1 MHPPSLRPFQ
11 RRFIAGALRPGVDTA
26 ALSLPRGNGKSWI
39 AGHLVARILDPADKL
54 FRPGTESVLCAAS
67 IEQARICYRFAREI
81 LEPAGGYR
89 FLDSAQRIGIT
100 HTNTNTR
107 LRVISSNGRTAMGLV
122 NTPYAVCDEPGSW
135 EVNGGTLMFDA
146 LMTALGKPGSPM
158 RIIIIGTIAPAD
170 GGWWPNLI
178 KDGTHGSTYVQALKG
193 DPEKWDDLREIRR
206 VNPLYGVDAKF
217 RSKLREERDAARS
230 DSRLK
235 ARFLSY
241 RLNVPSGDES
251 SMLLT
256 TDDWSRICSREV
268 PERDGL
274 PIVGVDLAGGRA
286 WSAATGIWRNGRVE
300 ALAIAPGI
308 PEMESQEKR
317 DRVPRGTYQ
326 RLLDR
331 GSLRIAAGLRVQPP
345 GDLVKAIREAWGG
358 AEVLF
363 CDRFR
368 LPELLDCVGNIP
380 VVPRVTR
387 WSEASEDI
395 RALRKASL
403 DGPLSCP
410 ESSRALLQASLA
422 AARVENDSAG
432 SFRLV
437 KRDVSNN
444 TGRDDVAAA
453 LTLAAGALA
462 RAPKPRTGGLYL
474 GPV

>member
-1 MHPPSLRPFQ
+1 MHPTLRPFQ
-11 RRFIAGALRPGVDTA
+11 RRFIAGALRSGVDTA
-26 ALSLPRGNGKSWI
+26 ALSLPRGNGKSWL
-39 AGHLVARILDPADKL
+39 AGHLVARILDPDDKL
-54 FRPGTESVLCAAS
+54 FRAGTESVLCAAS
-67 IEQARICYRFAREI
+67 IEQARIVYRFAREV

-122 NTPYAVCDEPGSW
+122 GTPYAICDEPGSW
-135 EVNGGTLMFDA
+135 EVNGGTLMWDA
-146 LMTALGKPGSPM
+146 LQTALGKPGSPM
-158 RIIIIGTIAPAD
+158 KVIVIGTIAPAD
-170 GGWWPNLI
+170 SGWWPNLI
-178 KDGTHGSTYVQALKG
+178 KDGSHGSTYVQALKG
-193 DPEKWDDLREIRR
+193 DPEKWDDLREVKR

-217 RSKLREERDAARS
+217 RAKLREERDGARS

-256 TDDWSRICSREV
+256 TDDWARICSREV
-268 PERDGL
+268 PERIGL

-286 WSAATGIWRNGRVE
+286 WSAAVGVWRSGRIE
-300 ALAIAPGI
+300 ALACAPGI
-308 PEMESQEKR
+308 PTIEAQEKR
-317 DRVPRGTYQ
+317 DRVPSGTYQ
-326 RLLDR
+326 RLVDR
-331 GSLRIAAGLRVQPP
+331 GSLRIAANLRVQPP
-345 GDLVKAIREAWGG
+345 IDLLNAIRAEWGG
-358 AEVLF
+358 AEVVF

-368 LPELLDCVGNIP
+368 LPELLDCVGGIP

-395 RALRKASL
+395 RALRKAAL

-422 AARVENDSAG
+422 AAAVENDKTG

-437 KRDVSNN
+437 KKDTANN

-453 LTLAAGALA
+453 LTLAAGALS
-462 RAPKPRTGGLYL
+462 RAPKPRAGGLYL